1 MFAGSRLLLPVST
14 NFITLLL
21 FFNKY
26 VEVLFFSQE
35 KQSQTIQFQDKKQHL
50 TEKTPLQ

>member
-1 MFAGSRLLLPVST
+1 MRRRDLTFSLL
-14 NFITLLL
+14 FLLL

-50 TEKTPLQ
+50 TVKTHCCL